1 MEFSEATLRTYSQ
14 EDLRE
19 FSTTQWGQTDGPPGG
34 KVHDIYTVSDGTT
47 FAISRRGMYKL
58 EIDANTWRYLNTSIP
73 IDKSL
78 MPVVE
83 NRGTFYIVSTNE
95 IFASVD
101 KGETWR
107 AFCVRPKGDT
117 VGFIITEERDPRGS
131 EAGITMYL
139 ALKDEGIFRSIDSGL
154 EWESLNDGLGGERI
168 SAITAVGKTVFTG
181 TNRGLY
187 RLDSDI
193 WKKLS
198 VGTSK
203 AVYSLAAFESNLYVG
218 MGPDLYG
225 LTIMDSDVGSIM
237 QSGEPS
243 SGRIFRS
250 TDLGV
255 SWTEITPMGQSRL
268 GVPPSGV
275 RLLAMGEMLLALGAA
290 QFRSTDGGNTWTNLG
305 FDQNSL
311 MLNSSPAAM
320 VNDKTYYKVGTFVFS
335 APRMVASRGIYLW
348 TGCWEQG

>member
-1 MEFSEATLRTYSQ
+1 
-14 EDLRE
+14 
-19 FSTTQWGQTDGPPGG
+19 
-34 KVHDIYTVSDGTT
+34 
-47 FAISRRGMYKL
+47 
-58 EIDANTWRYLNTSIP
+58 
-73 IDKSL
+73 

-83 NRGTFYIVSTNE
+83 NRGTLYIVSTNE

-193 WKKLS
+193 WK
-198 VGTSK
+198 
-203 AVYSLAAFESNLYVG
+203 NC
-218 MGPDLYG
+218 
-225 LTIMDSDVGSIM
+225 
-237 QSGEPS
+237 
-243 SGRIFRS
+243 R
-250 TDLGV
+250 
-255 SWTEITPMGQSRL
+255 
-268 GVPPSGV
+268 
-275 RLLAMGEMLLALGAA
+275 
-290 QFRSTDGGNTWTNLG
+290 
-305 FDQNSL
+305 
-311 MLNSSPAAM
+311 
-320 VNDKTYYKVGTFVFS
+320 
-335 APRMVASRGIYLW
+335 
-348 TGCWEQG
+348 